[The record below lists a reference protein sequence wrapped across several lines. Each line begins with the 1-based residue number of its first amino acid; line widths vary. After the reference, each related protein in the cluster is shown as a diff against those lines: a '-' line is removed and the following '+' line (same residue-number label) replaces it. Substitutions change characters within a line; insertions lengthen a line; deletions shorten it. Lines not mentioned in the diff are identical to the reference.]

1 MTISNG
7 LSLSR
12 YDKNPHL
19 RTAGDRFW
27 ANSNLGKVLSLYR
40 HLLNS
45 YAYELHVPSSQSGW
59 NPNPQTFQPL
69 EKAQRCEHVPHV
81 QLSTLT
87 IYLFGLSTLHLGI
100 YNYLHPRNAL
110 TSLDLP
116 LSSLHSINATSTAT
130 IAMGLYYTLA
140 AYQWNSVF
148 YMLTALMRL
157 LTTSVFWTHAQ
168 PGVSRRGWKAGVDV
182 GVQSWAG

>member
-1 MTISNG
+1 MIASGPTPTSERYCLYIDISSIPTLMNYMFHHRRCAAPD
-7 LSLSR
+7 SIQ
-12 YDKNPHL
+12 
-19 RTAGDRFW
+19 
-27 ANSNLGKVLSLYR
+27 
-40 HLLNS
+40 
-45 YAYELHVPSSQSGW
+45 SQSGW